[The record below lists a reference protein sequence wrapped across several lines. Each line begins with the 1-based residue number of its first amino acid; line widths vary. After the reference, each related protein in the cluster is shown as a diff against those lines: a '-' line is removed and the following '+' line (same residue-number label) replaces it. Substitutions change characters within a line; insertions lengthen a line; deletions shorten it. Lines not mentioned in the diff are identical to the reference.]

1 MALALPGRNATQG
14 APLFGGRGLAAALA
28 LVLMLAAPR
37 LLLAQ
42 DLKSVEIV
50 GAGIFTSDTEQ
61 SQRAAN
67 GIEVA
72 TSSNIRLA
80 VATTTI
86 PIQQGVEFGISFRL
100 AGTSGATVPIRT
112 TIVFPPPGLMP
123 PGKPAVR
130 QSDIDETRK
139 IGTTGYRGF
148 SLDEPFEKVPGVW
161 IFQVWSGNRK
171 LAEQSFTVV
180 AR

>member
-1 MALALPGRNATQG
+1 MALALSIRNVTAG
-14 APLFGGRGLAAALA
+14 VPLFTGRVLAGALA

-37 LLLAQ
+37 LGLAQ
-42 DLKSVEIV
+42 QVTSAEIV
-50 GAGIFTSDTEQ
+50 GAGIFTSETGQ

-72 TSSNIRLA
+72 KSSNIRLA

-86 PIQQGVEFGISFRL
+86 PIQQGVEFGITYRL
-100 AGTSGATVPIRT
+100 AGTPDATVPVRT

-130 QSDIDETRK
+130 QSDVGQMIK
-139 IGTTGYRGF
+139 IGATAYRGF
-148 SLDEPFEKVPGVW
+148 SFDEPFEKVPGQW
-161 IFQVWSGNRK
+161 IFQIWSGNRK